1 MREISGLAKFGYFCV
16 GLFGGLFGVLAA
28 WFMGKDGWG
37 WSEGGKLDVYKRQV
51 EELAKKYASDAPQ
64 AATPAATPA
73 AVPVAPVPV
82 SAAAPAAASVADEF
96 DQGAATSPAMPA
108 RGDTSPDAHE

>member
-37 WSEGGKLDVYKRQV
+37 WSEGGKLFAWFGCLFWLIVWV
-51 EELAKKYASDAPQ
+51 IMVVTGGIATFLAFLFELPDNRARWIVLPCEGTNAI
-64 AATPAATPA
+64 
-73 AVPVAPVPV
+73 
-82 SAAAPAAASVADEF
+82 
-96 DQGAATSPAMPA
+96 GALRRWGR
-108 RGDTSPDAHE
+108 RGACGEKETRR

>member
-37 WSEGGKLDVYKRQV
+37 WSEGGKLFGLIVWV
-51 EELAKKYASDAPQ
+51 VMVVTGGI
-64 AATPAATPA
+64 AA
-73 AVPVAPVPV
+73 
-82 SAAAPAAASVADEF
+82 F
-96 DQGAATSPAMPA
+96 LGMLF
-108 RGDTSPDAHE
+108 

>member
-37 WSEGGKLDVYKRQV
+37 WSEGGKLFAWFGCLFWLIVWV
-51 EELAKKYASDAPQ
+51 VMVVTGGIAAFLGMPGIGLA
-64 AATPAATPA
+64 
-73 AVPVAPVPV
+73 V
-82 SAAAPAAASVADEF
+82 
-96 DQGAATSPAMPA
+96 
-108 RGDTSPDAHE
+108 RIL

>member
-37 WSEGGKLDVYKRQV
+37 WSEGGKLFAEIGEDREVMGFK
-51 EELAKKYASDAPQ
+51 ELHDTK
-64 AATPAATPA
+64 TPMNPDE
-73 AVPVAPVPV
+73 PGLGPV
-82 SAAAPAAASVADEF
+82 SNQLVMLGSRSDGRGNFSSRFASTFGTINAY
-96 DQGAATSPAMPA
+96 GHAS
-108 RGDTSPDAHE
+108 S